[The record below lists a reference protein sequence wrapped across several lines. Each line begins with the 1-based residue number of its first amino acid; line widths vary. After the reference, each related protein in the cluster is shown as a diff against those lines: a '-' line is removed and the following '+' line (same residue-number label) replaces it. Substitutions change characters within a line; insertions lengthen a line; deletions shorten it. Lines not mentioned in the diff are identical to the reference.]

1 MKLLALYRNERFII
15 VSLCKRGGIIRGVLL
30 NDLGGFRL
38 RGHGGFDL
46 RAASKKTSGL
56 NLAKNIV

>member
-1 MKLLALYRNERFII
+1 MSAFVNERHYSGGLI
-15 VSLCKRGGIIRGVLL
+15 KRF
-30 NDLGGFRL
+30 GGFRL

-46 RAASKKTSGL
+46 RAASKKTRGL